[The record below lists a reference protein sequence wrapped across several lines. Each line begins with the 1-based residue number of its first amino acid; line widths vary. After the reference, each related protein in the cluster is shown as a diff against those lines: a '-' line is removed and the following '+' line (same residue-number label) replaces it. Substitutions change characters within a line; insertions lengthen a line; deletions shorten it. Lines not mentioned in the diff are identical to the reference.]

1 MAKTNKCNGCSK
13 CVQGGFGKLIKK
25 AANASLIVGSV
36 GISKGVSMA
45 VNANER
51 NCVYCGHRLEFHE
64 KDAHGQFIR

>member
-1 MAKTNKCNGCSK
+1 M
-13 CVQGGFGKLIKK
+13 IKK

-36 GISKGVSMA
+36 GISKAVSMA